1 MELAVQNINKSYSE
15 KKVLNNMSFIL
26 KEGIYGLL
34 GPNGAGK
41 TTLMNI
47 LTTNL
52 DQDAGNVLYNGREI
66 KSMGW
71 RYRAKIGYAPQ
82 QQWMYEE
89 FRAIEYLHYFAAL
102 KGIQRK
108 KQKERVEEVLKK
120 MNLLEVKN
128 HKIKT
133 FSGGMKQRLL
143 LAQAMLNHPKILI
156 LDEPTAGLDPKERIR
171 IRNLISE
178 SSKDSIVILATHV
191 VSDVECIAK
200 KILLLKQGELLKMD
214 SPENLI
220 KSLEGH
226 VYTAITSEEE
236 AKNLQNICMVS
247 NVHVSSGGFYVRIVG
262 ESPISLEKRQ
272 MVQPTLEDVYLYW
285 MGEDVN

>member
-226 VYTAITSEEE
+226 VYTVVTSEEE